1 MTEVLGPDTGIAAL
15 VRRLREDG
23 AVVRV
28 VPAGSDKD
36 ESLERFGQALRFPDW
51 YGHNYDALFDCLLT
65 WAHEAAGPVHV
76 VWDGTAP
83 LRAEHPDVFDVVVR
97 LLGDAEGEKDN
108 LRATVVD
115 R

>member
-1 MTEVLGPDTGIAAL
+1 MTEVLGPDTGIGAL
-15 VRRLREDG
+15 VHRLREDG
-23 AVVRV
+23 TVVRV

-51 YGHNYDALFDCLLT
+51 YGHNYDALFDCLLS
-65 WAHEAAGPVHV
+65 WAHDASGPVHV

-97 LLGDAEGEKDN
+97 LLGDAEVEADN
-108 LRATVVD
+108 LRVTVLD

>member
-15 VRRLREDG
+15 VHRLREDG
-23 AVVRV
+23 SLVRV
-28 VPAGSDKD
+28 VPAGADKD
-36 ESLERFGQALRFPDW
+36 ESLERFGDALRFPDW
-51 YGHNYDALFDCLLT
+51 YGNNYDALFDCLLT
-65 WAHEAAGPVHV
+65 WAHQTPGPVHV

-83 LRAEHPDVFDVVVR
+83 LREEHPDVFDDVVR